1 MPCYERR
8 HIGRRC
14 VCRVHARYKSAY
26 EPSRTPDTDDLD
38 IRFGKS
44 EVSSLS
50 FVDLDLLRRSDRS
63 ECCAYRHHSCGRR
76 GGNGGTISAASL
88 QGGRANESIRW
99 IITKGNEAAT
109 EAVRSEIVAGID
121 STRTRTARGRTW
133 NQDVCRLRRETVT
146 AALCRDVEIQYRGSE
161 HTYRLGELGTTCSL
175 QRRGEQTEIPI
186 NHPVTSR
193 EPRRGLL
200 LRISQ

>member
-1 MPCYERR
+1 MTLTYASARA
-8 HIGRRC
+8 RC
-14 VCRVHARYKSAY
+14 LVFR
-26 EPSRTPDTDDLD
+26 
-38 IRFGKS
+38 
-44 EVSSLS
+44 SLILILRGVIDPVTGVLRLSTS
-50 FVDLDLLRRSDRS
+50 FLRETR
-63 ECCAYRHHSCGRR
+63 
-76 GGNGGTISAASL
+76 GNGETISAASL
-88 QGGRANESIRW
+88 QGGRANERQMR
-99 IITKGNEAAT
+99 IITKGNEAGT
-109 EAVRSEIVAGID
+109 EAVRSEIVGRHRQP
-121 STRTRTARGRTW
+121 RTRTARGHTW
-133 NQDVCRLRRETVT
+133 NQDVCRVRETVT